1 MNAVY
6 SQALSVYWSGIKVTG
21 APADEVFTDNGG
33 LAVQYFSESK
43 DASEGTLE
51 ALGDGDFE
59 SYFHSNWHNGTFNP
73 SLNKYHYVA
82 VELSEALSKGLSVKM
97 AKRMNMQE
105 YPMQLAIFGA
115 NEIAE
120 TDADTKWE
128 LLGFSNVTWDI
139 TNPNVTNEAQA
150 AKAIGTA
157 GITFEGSYKYF

>member
-1 MNAVY
+1 M
-6 SQALSVYWSGIKVTG
+6 S
-21 APADEVFTDNGG
+21 
-33 LAVQYFSESK
+33 
-43 DASEGTLE
+43 
-51 ALGDGDFE
+51 
-59 SYFHSNWHNGTFNP
+59 
-73 SLNKYHYVA
+73 KYHYVA

-115 NEIAE
+115 NEMAE

-139 TNPNVTNEAQA
+139 TNPTVSNEAQA

-157 GITFEGSYKYF
+157 GITFEVATSTSSLLLRRLNTALTTSRLTAVTSL